1 MGRAIQKYSMETIHY
16 ENVFRATETTAW
28 REALV
33 SDGERGGGQ
42 GCWRAEFLWASL
54 KTPMTILKYYM

>member
-16 ENVFRATETTAW
+16 EDVFRATETTAW

-33 SDGERGGGQ
+33 SGGERGGGQ
-42 GCWRAEFLWASL
+42 GRWRAEFLWASL
-54 KTPMTILKYYM
+54 KTPVTILKCYM